1 MNASP
6 VDILQTKRPL
16 PSKLTAVGLI
26 WVVVGISLY
35 LLGYNANPREAA
47 FTNVLNFL
55 FLTSISVGSI
65 FLVALEYAAGAVWS
79 VPMRRI
85 SEFLAA
91 LVLIA
96 VVLALPAIG
105 HLHDLFRWATP
116 GTGIVGTPVT
126 GTAVVDAAIQP
137 KHIYLSVNFFL
148 VRFAL
153 IFGIWIL
160 FYYFITRNSLKQ
172 DSTSDQRLTLW
183 NIRLS
188 GAFMPVL
195 GITVTVLAIDW
206 AMSFEPDWYS
216 TVFGVYYFAGM
227 VLAALSAAT
236 YIIVRLYEA
245 GYMPNLRRDHF
256 YSLGALMFAFVNFWA
271 YIAFSQFM
279 LIWYANLPEET
290 FWFIMRWKNGWQ
302 YMSILL
308 LIAQFWGPFFMLLSQ
323 DAKMNLKRLKLM
335 SIWLLL
341 AHLLD
346 LYWLVMP
353 SYASGVT
360 FSWMLLAIPAL
371 TAGLIILTLAWKM
384 KRHYLVPIGDPK
396 LQRGL
401 DFHLGYSNY
410 IYTKTQQP

>member
-6 VDILQTKRPL
+6 ADILRTQRAL
-16 PSKLTAVGLI
+16 PSKITAVGWI
-26 WVVVGISLY
+26 WVAVGISLY
-35 LLGYNANPREAA
+35 FLGYTVNPREAA
-47 FTNVLNFL
+47 FTNVVNFL

-65 FLVALEYAAGAVWS
+65 FLIALEYIAGAVWS
-79 VPMRRI
+79 VPMRRV

-91 LVLIA
+91 LVFVAAI
-96 VVLALPAIG
+96 LALPALD
-105 HLHDLFRWATP
+105 HLHDLFRWTHVEAASSD
-116 GTGIVGTPVT
+116 G
-126 GTAVVDAAIQP
+126 AVQANRS
-137 KHIYLSVNFFL
+137 YLSVNFFL
-148 VRFAL
+148 LRFAV
-153 IFGIWIL
+153 IFAVWIA
-160 FYYFITRNSLKQ
+160 FYYFLTRNSLKQ
-172 DSTSDQRLTLW
+172 DRSKDQNLTLW
-183 NIRLS
+183 NVRLS
-188 GAFMPVL
+188 GAFMPIL
-195 GITVTVLAIDW
+195 AITVTALAIDW
-206 AMSFEPDWYS
+206 AMSLEPDWYS

-236 YIIVRLYEA
+236 YIIVRLHEA
-245 GYMPNLRRDHF
+245 GYIPNLRRDHF

-279 LIWYANLPEET
+279 LMWYANLPEES

-302 YMSILL
+302 YVSVVLI
-308 LIAQFWGPFFMLLSQ
+308 IAQFWGPFFMLLSQ
-323 DAKMNLKRLKLM
+323 DAKMNLKRLKLV

-353 SYASGVT
+353 TYATGVT
-360 FSWMLLAIPAL
+360 ISWTLIGIPVL

-384 KRHYLVPIGDPK
+384 KRHNLLPVGDPK

-410 IYTKTQQP
+410 IYTKQ